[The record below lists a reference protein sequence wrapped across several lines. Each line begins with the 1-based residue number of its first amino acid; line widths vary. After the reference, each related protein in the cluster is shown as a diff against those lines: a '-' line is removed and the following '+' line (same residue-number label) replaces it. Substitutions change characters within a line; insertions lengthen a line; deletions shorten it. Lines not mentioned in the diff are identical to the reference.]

1 MNPRLGQVAS
11 RPTGSREETLVDR
24 FSATLGLRL
33 RAARRQRG
41 WSLGELE
48 SYTGGE
54 FKASV
59 VGAYERGE
67 RALSVQRLVRLA
79 EIYAVPTGD
88 LLPLGQS
95 ERGVLIDLDTAAE
108 SKDGDLIDRYLA
120 AIHFLRREGRPDEVR
135 DSDKAVIASLLN
147 ATVESVSGQD

>member
-1 MNPRLGQVAS
+1 MIAWKGRKRVCSIRPRAYGRQ
-11 RPTGSREETLVDR
+11 PLVDR
-24 FSATLGLRL
+24 FSASLGLRL
-33 RAARRQRG
+33 RSARRQRG

-79 EIYAVPTGD
+79 EIFAVPAAD
-88 LLPLGQS
+88 LAQS
-95 ERGVLIDLDTAAE
+95 LYRKLAAD

-120 AIHFLRREGRPDEVR
+120 AIHFLRREGSPDEVR
-135 DSDKAVIASLLN
+135 DSDKAVIASLLDS
-147 ATVESVSGQD
+147 TVEVASGSD

>member
-1 MNPRLGQVAS
+1 
-11 RPTGSREETLVDR
+11 LVDR
-24 FSATLGLRL
+24 FSMSLGLRL
-33 RAARRQRG
+33 RSARRQRG

-79 EIYAVPTGD
+79 EVYAVSAAE
-88 LLPLGQS
+88 LLPMTTS
-95 ERGVLIDLDTAAE
+95 DRGLLIDVDMAAE
-108 SKDGDLIDRYLA
+108 AKDGDLIDRYLA

-135 DSDKAVIASLLN
+135 DSDKAVIASLLD
-147 ATVESVSGQD
+147 ASVNSSAGPD

>member
-1 MNPRLGQVAS
+1 
-11 RPTGSREETLVDR
+11 LVDR
-24 FSATLGLRL
+24 FSASLGLRL

-79 EIYAVPTGD
+79 EIYAVPASD
-88 LLPLGQS
+88 LLPMGSS
-95 ERGVLIDLDTAAE
+95 ERGVLIDLDVAAAA
-108 SKDGDLIDRYLA
+108 KDGDLIDRYLA

-135 DSDKAVIASLLN
+135 DSDKAVIASLLDS
-147 ATVESVSGQD
+147 TVDVASGPD

>member
-1 MNPRLGQVAS
+1 M
-11 RPTGSREETLVDR
+11 VDR
-24 FSATLGLRL
+24 FSASLGLRL

-79 EIYAVPTGD
+79 EIYAVPPSD
-88 LLPLGQS
+88 LLPLGSQ
-95 ERGVLIDLDTAAE
+95 ERGVLIDLDVAAA

-135 DSDKAVIASLLN
+135 DSDKAVIASLLDS
-147 ATVESVSGQD
+147 TVEVAAGPD

>member
-1 MNPRLGQVAS
+1 M
-11 RPTGSREETLVDR
+11 DR
-24 FSATLGLRL
+24 FSTSLGLRL

-79 EIYAVPTGD
+79 EIYAVPPSD
-88 LLPLGQS
+88 LLPLGSQ
-95 ERGVLIDLDTAAE
+95 ERGVLIDLDVAADA
-108 SKDGDLIDRYLA
+108 KDGDLIDRYLA

-135 DSDKAVIASLLN
+135 DSDKAVIASLLDS
-147 ATVESVSGQD
+147 TVEVASGPD

>member
-1 MNPRLGQVAS
+1 M
-11 RPTGSREETLVDR
+11 VDR

-79 EIYAVPTGD
+79 EIYAVPAAD

-95 ERGVLIDLDTAAE
+95 ERGVLIDLDMAAE
-108 SKDGDLIDRYLA
+108 SKDLDLIDRYLA

-135 DSDKAVIASLLN
+135 DSDKAVIASLLDS
-147 ATVESVSGQD
+147 TVESVSGQD

>member
-1 MNPRLGQVAS
+1 
-11 RPTGSREETLVDR
+11 LVDR
-24 FSATLGLRL
+24 FSASLGLRL
-33 RAARRQRG
+33 RSARRQRG

-79 EIYAVPTGD
+79 EIYAVPPAD
-88 LLPLGQS
+88 LLPLGS
-95 ERGVLIDLDTAAE
+95 TDRGVLIDLDVAAE
-108 SKDGDLIDRYLA
+108 AKDGDLIDRYLA

-135 DSDKAVIASLLN
+135 DSDKAVIASLLDS
-147 ATVESVSGQD
+147 TIDVPSGAD

>member
-1 MNPRLGQVAS
+1 M
-11 RPTGSREETLVDR
+11 VDR
-24 FSATLGLRL
+24 FSTSLGLRL

-79 EIYAVPTGD
+79 EIYAVPPSD
-88 LLPLGQS
+88 LLPLGSQ
-95 ERGVLIDLDTAAE
+95 ERGVLIDLDVAAT

-135 DSDKAVIASLLN
+135 DSDKAVIASLLDS
-147 ATVESVSGQD
+147 TVEVASGPD

>member
-1 MNPRLGQVAS
+1 
-11 RPTGSREETLVDR
+11 VDR
-24 FSATLGLRL
+24 FSSSLGLRL

-79 EIYAVPTGD
+79 EIYAVPPSD
-88 LLPLGQS
+88 LLPLGSQ
-95 ERGVLIDLDTAAE
+95 ERGVLIDLDVAADA
-108 SKDGDLIDRYLA
+108 KDGDLIDRYLA

-135 DSDKAVIASLLN
+135 DSDKAVIASLLDS
-147 ATVESVSGQD
+147 TVEVASGPD

>member
-1 MNPRLGQVAS
+1 M
-11 RPTGSREETLVDR
+11 VDR
-24 FSATLGLRL
+24 FSMSLGLRL

-79 EIYAVPTGD
+79 EVYAVSAAE
-88 LLPLGQS
+88 LLPMTTS
-95 ERGVLIDLDTAAE
+95 DRGLLIDVDMAAE
-108 SKDGDLIDRYLA
+108 AKDGDLIDRYLA

-135 DSDKAVIASLLN
+135 DSDKAVIASLLD
-147 ATVESVSGQD
+147 ASVNSSAGPD

>member
-1 MNPRLGQVAS
+1 M
-11 RPTGSREETLVDR
+11 DR
-24 FSATLGLRL
+24 FSASLGLRL

-79 EIYAVPTGD
+79 EIYAVPPSD
-88 LLPLGQS
+88 LLPLGSQ
-95 ERGVLIDLDTAAE
+95 ERGVLIDLDVAADA
-108 SKDGDLIDRYLA
+108 KDGDLIDRYLA

-135 DSDKAVIASLLN
+135 DSDKAVIASLLDS
-147 ATVESVSGQD
+147 TVEVASGPD

>member
-1 MNPRLGQVAS
+1 MS
-11 RPTGSREETLVDR
+11 
-24 FSATLGLRL
+24 LGLRL

-79 EIYAVPTGD
+79 EVYAVSAAE
-88 LLPLGQS
+88 LLPMTTS
-95 ERGVLIDLDTAAE
+95 DRGLLIDVDMAAE
-108 SKDGDLIDRYLA
+108 AKDGDLIDRYLA

-135 DSDKAVIASLLN
+135 DSDKAVIASLLD
-147 ATVESVSGQD
+147 ASVNTAAGPD

>member
-1 MNPRLGQVAS
+1 
-11 RPTGSREETLVDR
+11 LVDR
-24 FSATLGLRL
+24 FSASLGLRL
-33 RAARRQRG
+33 RSARRQRG

-79 EIYAVPTGD
+79 ETYAVPPAD
-88 LLPLGQS
+88 LLPLGS
-95 ERGVLIDLDTAAE
+95 TDRGVLIDLDVAAE
-108 SKDGDLIDRYLA
+108 AKDGDLIDRYLA

-135 DSDKAVIASLLN
+135 DSDKAVIASLLDSTIDV
-147 ATVESVSGQD
+147 ASGAD

>member
-1 MNPRLGQVAS
+1 M
-11 RPTGSREETLVDR
+11 VDR
-24 FSATLGLRL
+24 FSASLGLRL

-79 EIYAVPTGD
+79 EIYAVPPSE
-88 LLPLGQS
+88 LLPLGSQ
-95 ERGVLIDLDTAAE
+95 ERGVLIDLDVAADA
-108 SKDGDLIDRYLA
+108 KDGDLIDRYLA

-135 DSDKAVIASLLN
+135 DSDKAVIASLLDS
-147 ATVESVSGQD
+147 TVEVASGPD

>member
-1 MNPRLGQVAS
+1 MS
-11 RPTGSREETLVDR
+11 
-24 FSATLGLRL
+24 LGLRL

-79 EIYAVPTGD
+79 EVYAVQAAD
-88 LLPLGQS
+88 LLPVTNT
-95 ERGVLIDLDTAAE
+95 ERGVMIDLDAAAE
-108 SKDGDLIDRYLA
+108 AKDGDLIDRYLA

-135 DSDKAVIASLLN
+135 DSDKAVIASLLDS
-147 ATVESVSGQD
+147 SVNTAAGPD

>member
-1 MNPRLGQVAS
+1 
-11 RPTGSREETLVDR
+11 LVDR
-24 FSATLGLRL
+24 FSASLGLRL
-33 RAARRQRG
+33 RSARRQRG

-79 EIYAVPTGD
+79 EIYAVPASD
-88 LLPLGQS
+88 LLPMGSS
-95 ERGVLIDLDTAAE
+95 ERGVLIDLDVAAAA
-108 SKDGDLIDRYLA
+108 KDGDLIDRYLA
-120 AIHFLRREGRPDEVR
+120 AIHFLRREGRPGEVR
-135 DSDKAVIASLLN
+135 DSDKAVIASLLDS
-147 ATVESVSGQD
+147 TVDVASGPD

>member
-1 MNPRLGQVAS
+1 M
-11 RPTGSREETLVDR
+11 VDK
-24 FSATLGLRL
+24 FSASLGLRL
-33 RAARRQRG
+33 RTARRQRG

-79 EIYAVPTGD
+79 EIYAVPAAD
-88 LLPLGQS
+88 LLPTGTAD
-95 ERGVLIDLDTAAE
+95 RGVMIDLDLAAE
-108 SKDGDLIDRYLA
+108 TRDGDLIDRYLA

-135 DSDKAVIASLLN
+135 DSDKAVIASLLDS
-147 ATVESVSGQD
+147 TVEAVSGQD

>member
-1 MNPRLGQVAS
+1 
-11 RPTGSREETLVDR
+11 
-24 FSATLGLRL
+24 
-33 RAARRQRG
+33 
-41 WSLGELE
+41 LGELE

-79 EIYAVPTGD
+79 EIYAVPAAD

-95 ERGVLIDLDTAAE
+95 ERGVLIDLDMAAE
-108 SKDGDLIDRYLA
+108 SKDLDLIDRYLA

-135 DSDKAVIASLLN
+135 DSDKAVIASLLDSS
-147 ATVESVSGQD
+147 VESVSGQD

>member
-1 MNPRLGQVAS
+1 M
-11 RPTGSREETLVDR
+11 VDR
-24 FSATLGLRL
+24 FSASLGLRL
-33 RAARRQRG
+33 RSARRQRG

-79 EIYAVPTGD
+79 ETYAVSPAD
-88 LLPLGQS
+88 LLPLGS
-95 ERGVLIDLDTAAE
+95 TDRGVLIDLDAAAE
-108 SKDGDLIDRYLA
+108 AKDGDLIDRYLA

-135 DSDKAVIASLLN
+135 DSDKAVIASLLDSTIDV
-147 ATVESVSGQD
+147 ASGAD

>member
-1 MNPRLGQVAS
+1 MS
-11 RPTGSREETLVDR
+11 
-24 FSATLGLRL
+24 LGLRL
-33 RAARRQRG
+33 RNARRQRG

-54 FKASV
+54 FKSSV

-79 EIYAVPTGD
+79 EIYAVPAAD
-88 LLPLGQS
+88 LLPAGPA
-95 ERGVLIDLDTAAE
+95 ERGVMIDLDAAAE
-108 SKDGDLIDRYLA
+108 AKDGNLVDRYLA

-135 DSDKAVIASLLN
+135 DSDKAVIASLLES
-147 ATVESVSGQD
+147 TVDVGSGGT